1 VRGGGEGQRD
11 GEGMGEREKRSQADT
26 GCTRADIRERD
37 RKGPDVE
44 EQRRGARE
52 GVNRRTCS
60 EQLDAHAALLPM
72 KGGGL
77 IPGGGGGGGG
87 VTLAAGERGRQR
99 RGQRQDP
106 KGGSGED
113 RQEATRRPTT
123 VDTAS
128 SASSFHL
135 MWRTV
140 WLLAQTLDDDP
151 LQLHKCWFRM
161 GCRGERRN
169 GNRRWWRGGGGEV
182 VCRVRSVRRPTSCD
196 AGPNNKPQQSVTI
209 DLTRLE

>member
-1 VRGGGEGQRD
+1 
-11 GEGMGEREKRSQADT
+11 MGEREKRSQADT
-26 GCTRADIRERD
+26 GCARADMRERE
-37 RKGPDVE
+37 RERAQMSKS
-44 EQRRGARE
+44 RE
-52 GVNRRTCS
+52 GAQGGGVKRRTCS
-60 EQLDAHAALLPM
+60 EQLDAHATLLPM

-106 KGGSGED
+106 KGGGGED